1 MKPSETLACPTDRP
15 ENAPEKL
22 VVADVLDA
30 VPVRNETVRQEEK
43 PPTGGRSEDEM
54 VLRVPLKRR
63 WYMHPPFSWLLPFST
78 ERAVGLDRLGTE
90 VWGSCDGKTTTERI
104 IEQFALRH
112 HLTFHEA
119 RICVV
124 SFLRSLTRRGLIVM
138 VKEPASLSGRQVEG
152 GLR

>member
-1 MKPSETLACPTDRP
+1 MKSSE
-15 ENAPEKL
+15 NIPEKL
-22 VVADVLDA
+22 AVADVLDA
-30 VPVRNETVRQEEK
+30 VPVRNETVRREE
-43 PPTGGRSEDEM
+43 RSEDET

-90 VWGSCDGKTTTERI
+90 VWLSCDGKATTERVV
-104 IEQFALRH
+104 EQFALRH

-124 SFLRSLTRRGLIVM
+124 SFLRNLTKLGLIVM
-138 VKEPASLSGRQVEG
+138 VKGSVEG
-152 GLR
+152 GVR